1 MTIDESIG
9 FILNR
14 TGRRVSQLLALRLAP
29 YDVTTEQWSVLARLN
44 EEGTMTQKEL
54 AFRVGKDQ
62 TNVTRIL
69 DQLERKKLVVRTANP
84 EDRRSYLPQVT
95 EEGKRLFE
103 RTRRIEQETVRLAAE
118 GLSDGELNELKRL
131 LRHIELNANARLG
144 LADEG

>member
-1 MTIDESIG
+1 MTLDESIG

-54 AFRVGKDQ
+54 AYRVGKDQ

-84 EDRRSYLPQVT
+84 EDRRSYLPRIT
-95 EEGKRLFE
+95 AEGKRLFE
-103 RTRRIEQETVRLAAE
+103 QLRPIEQETVRLAAE

-131 LRHIELNANARLG
+131 LRHIERNANARLG